1 MSSRPEPR
9 QRLFFALWPDRAVRG
24 VLASVAADAVSGRG
38 RPTDVE
44 DLHATLVFLGP
55 VAGRDLGCVEQ
66 AAGRVRG
73 ERFEVCLDLIE
84 YWRRPRV
91 LCLGASVCPPELDTL
106 VRELQRELR
115 GCGFEPE
122 RRPYRPHVTLARKA
136 RPIDASAP
144 SSFIRWPIS
153 EFVLVA
159 SESGPTPPRY
169 RVLRRW
175 PLHA

>member
-1 MSSRPEPR
+1 MSSRPESK
-9 QRLFFALWPDRAVRG
+9 QRLFFALWPDRAVRA
-24 VLASVAADAVSGRG
+24 VLASVAADAVSGNG
-38 RPTDVE
+38 RPTHVE

-55 VAGRDLGCVEQ
+55 VAVQGVRCVER

-73 ERFEVCLDLIE
+73 ARFEVCLDRIE

-91 LCLGASVCPPELDTL
+91 LCVGASMCPPELDAL
-106 VRELQRELR
+106 VGELQRELR
-115 GCGFEPE
+115 ACGFQPE

-136 RPIDASAP
+136 RPSGAGAPASL
-144 SSFIRWPIS
+144 IRWPIS
-153 EFVLVA
+153 EFVLVS

-175 PLHA
+175 PLHV